1 MDARRTPNCPERFS
15 NAALYRQIR
24 VSGKVACG
32 IGISASLLRGGVVQC
47 EPGYRGRKFSY
58 GVHVLAAILQKSTKT
73 AMTHTGVPMRALLFS
88 VSLLAILA
96 IGCNDAAAPATPAN
110 DAAPAAGSDSASAT
124 KSIPLDEVDS
134 EGLAA
139 ALASH
144 KVTLVDFTA
153 VW

>member
-1 MDARRTPNCPERFS
+1 
-15 NAALYRQIR
+15 
-24 VSGKVACG
+24 
-32 IGISASLLRGGVVQC
+32 
-47 EPGYRGRKFSY
+47 
-58 GVHVLAAILQKSTKT
+58 
-73 AMTHTGVPMRALLFS
+73 MRALLFS
-88 VSLLAILA
+88 VSLLAFLA
-96 IGCNDAAAPATPAN
+96 VGCNDSAAPDK
-110 DAAPAAGSDSASAT
+110 DAAPAAGSDSSDAGSGSAAAI